1 MHKRFNPKNKYCKC
15 GYMFKFNKLI
25 YIKLLLFGHVSMY
38 CPNCKRKHDFKLIY
52 YVVEDFNKQTNQLND
67 KIKSV
72 YKNG

>member
-1 MHKRFNPKNKYCKC
+1 
-15 GYMFKFNKLI
+15 
-25 YIKLLLFGHVSMY
+25 MY

-52 YVVEDFNKQTNQLND
+52 YVVEDFNQPTNQLND